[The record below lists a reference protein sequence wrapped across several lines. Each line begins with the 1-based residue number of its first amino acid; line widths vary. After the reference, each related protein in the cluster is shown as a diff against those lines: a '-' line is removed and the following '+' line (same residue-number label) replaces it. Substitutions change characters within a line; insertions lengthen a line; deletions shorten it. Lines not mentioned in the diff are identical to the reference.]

1 MKEMR
6 DKKCYKTCIKQTNL
20 KNGKSNSFTIIIS
33 LNVKCVKL
41 TNPKIWI
48 GRKDKNTRHCST
60 ICLYIVYIFDG
71 RICIG

>member
-6 DKKCYKTCIKQTNL
+6 DKKCYKTCIKQ
-20 KNGKSNSFTIIIS
+20 
-33 LNVKCVKL
+33 KCVKL